1 MKLILTTLKKILF
14 WSYERGTWQYD
25 IMVVL
30 ILAFIFFA
38 PNEMFH
44 SHSSKTPVFL
54 TSEEVGQIEQ
64 DKLQQR
70 ISELISSRYG
80 HPVEVTRIERVVD
93 DTKQLT
99 GFLAWEK

>member
-1 MKLILTTLKKILF
+1 MKLIFTTLKKILF
-14 WSYERGTWQYD
+14 WSYERATWQYD

-44 SHSSKTPVFL
+44 SHRSKTPVYL
-54 TSEEVGQIEQ
+54 SSEELGQIGQ
-64 DKLQQR
+64 DDLQQK
-70 ISELISSRYG
+70 ISDLISSRYG

-93 DTKQLT
+93 DSKQLT
-99 GFLAWEK
+99 GYLAWEK